1 MNLPPINQSGK
12 GSNPGDATL
21 AETFSQKVQSRW
33 DRSLFLC
40 VGLDGSADKLP
51 SFLASRPVEDGLF
64 EFNRQLIEAT
74 AEFAA
79 IYKPNI
85 AFYEQS
91 GPPGLIAL
99 KRTCDWLKSRH
110 PRIPI
115 LLDAKRGDL
124 ANTNESYAA
133 AFFNYYEVDAVTVQ
147 PYMGAGPL
155 APFLDHPEKGVFVL
169 CHTSNPDSAEF
180 QGLPVAATGDYPAEP
195 LYHRVARLASS
206 PEWNY
211 NGNVGLVTGAT
222 FPAELRE
229 IRRLAPALPFL
240 VPGIGAQGGDL
251 NQVLE
256 NGLDER
262 GGGVVINAS
271 RSIIFASKGEDF
283 AEAARRE
290 AASLAQAM
298 RQGQERV
305 MTARRR

>member
-1 MNLPPINQSGK
+1 VNLPPINLSGK
-12 GSNPGDATL
+12 GSNPGDAEL
-21 AETFSQKVQSRW
+21 AETFSQKVQRRW

-51 SFLASRPVEDGLF
+51 SSLAGQPVEDGLF
-64 EFNRQLIEAT
+64 EFNRQIIEAT

-91 GPPGLIAL
+91 GPPGLVAL

-110 PRIPI
+110 PEIPI

-155 APFLDHPEKGVFVL
+155 APFLSHPEKGIFVL
-169 CHTSNPDSAEF
+169 CHTSNPDSASF
-180 QGLPVAATGDYPAEP
+180 QGQVVAATDEYPAEP
-195 LYHRVARLASS
+195 LYHRVARLAAG

-222 FPAELRE
+222 FPAELGE
-229 IRRLAPALPFL
+229 IRSLAPQLPFL
-240 VPGIGAQGGDL
+240 IPGIGAQGGDL
-251 NQVLE
+251 EQSMA

-262 GGGVVINAS
+262 GGGVLVNAS
-271 RSIIFASKGEDF
+271 RSIIFASKGADF
-283 AEAARRE
+283 AEVAGRE
-290 AASLAQAM
+290 AGKLAQEM
-298 RQGQERV
+298 REVWEKV
-305 MTARRR
+305 MTARR